1 MGRYKIVVM
10 ADQLAAVQRYLDGSS
25 IREVAEWAG
34 VGGSRVRKWVHAH
47 APGMMRSPS
56 ASTLN
61 RREQN
66 RGSEVSP
73 RIQRQD
79 EIALAMR
86 EALARLVPRGT
97 SGVRGFYSRAWR

>member
-1 MGRYKIVVM
+1 MGRYKIVDM

-47 APGMMRSPS
+47 APGRMRSPS
-56 ASTLN
+56 ASTVR

-66 RGSEVSP
+66 RGSETSP

-79 EIALAMR
+79 EVALVMR
-86 EALARLVPRGT
+86 EMLAAFVPRGT
-97 SGVRGFYSRAWR
+97 PGRCFYSRAWR